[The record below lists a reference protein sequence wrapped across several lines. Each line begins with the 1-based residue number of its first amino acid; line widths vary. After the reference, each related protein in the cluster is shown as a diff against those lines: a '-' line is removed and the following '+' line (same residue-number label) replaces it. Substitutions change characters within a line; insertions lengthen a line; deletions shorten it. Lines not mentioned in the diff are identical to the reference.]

1 VAFLRI
7 RSHRSEWKAAR
18 KARKGLAREVDAVLA
33 AVDQEQRQAW
43 MNATRIP
50 EQSDRGRF
58 DDPA

>member
-1 VAFLRI
+1 
-7 RSHRSEWKAAR
+7 
-18 KARKGLAREVDAVLA
+18 LAREVDAVLA
-33 AVDQEQRQAW
+33 KVDQEQRQAW